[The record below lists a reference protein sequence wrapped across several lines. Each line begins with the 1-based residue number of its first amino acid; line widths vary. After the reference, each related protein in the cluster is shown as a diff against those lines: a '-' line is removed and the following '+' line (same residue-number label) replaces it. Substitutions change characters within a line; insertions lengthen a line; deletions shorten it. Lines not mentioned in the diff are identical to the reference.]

1 MKAGIIFFFL
11 YLSRNQ
17 LLIVISLALKSND
30 NLFLSSLKN
39 LLNSS
44 GIVQTIWRCLNL
56 NNFEKIDVCLSLLY
70 LLPQEEQSLD
80 LHV

>member
-1 MKAGIIFFFL
+1 MKAGVIFFFL

-39 LLNSS
+39 LLNSY